1 MLTSQIREYGQQDF
15 EVFEL
20 SYVPSTNPNYNDRS
34 SELLRE
40 LRHMNKVLSERIFDL
55 HQRLIILEAWA
66 KAIRSPYE
74 HL

>member
-1 MLTSQIREYGQQDF
+1 MSVWESKDF
-15 EVFEL
+15 EEFQL
-20 SYVPSTNPNYNDRS
+20 SYVPSTHPHYNDRS

-40 LRHMNKVLSERIFDL
+40 LRHMNKVLSERIMDL

>member
-1 MLTSQIREYGQQDF
+1 MSVWDAKDF
-15 EVFEL
+15 EALEVG
-20 SYVPSTNPNYNDRS
+20 YVPTTHPNYNDRS

-40 LRHMNKVLSERIFDL
+40 LRHMNQVLSERILDL